1 MGEIVAINQICND
14 IDNVAFVGYQI
25 FEPERNIKRGHA
37 MIRVPVSVNN
47 KASMRAP
54 TNSNQ
59 IAFHQLLSPLRTIL
73 LDTRKITA
81 FLFGIDNIYGC
92 YNGHGGIFFGLFFCC
107 FVGLRLLRFIWRA
120 MTIIARSGGK
130 LLFHAGTRSYY
141 RYVRSP
147 P

>member
-92 YNGHGGIFFGLFFCC
+92 YNGHGGIFFGLF
-107 FVGLRLLRFIWRA
+107 LLLLYWPAAF
-120 MTIIARSGGK
+120 TLYLARNDNHCQK
-130 LLFHAGTRSYY
+130 RRQVAFPRWY
-141 RYVRSP
+141 
-147 P
+147 